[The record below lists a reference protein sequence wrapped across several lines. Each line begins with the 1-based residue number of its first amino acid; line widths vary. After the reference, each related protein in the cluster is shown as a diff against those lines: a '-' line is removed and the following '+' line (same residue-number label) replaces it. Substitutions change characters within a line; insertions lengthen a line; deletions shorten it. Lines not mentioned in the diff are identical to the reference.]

1 MPLEF
6 GVSAPPS
13 LPQKSDIVGR
23 CARIQTPK
31 MSIRRNSNERYLVIG
46 GAGFLGS
53 YIVQALVDRGEVVAV
68 FGGAKPI
75 DNEVIGGVS
84 YFPGDIT
91 NGKELRNCLEK
102 VSLQLCRLPH
112 VFILLILVS
121 VDLANGCLPY
131 CLSERQE

>member
-1 MPLEF
+1 
-6 GVSAPPS
+6 
-13 LPQKSDIVGR
+13 
-23 CARIQTPK
+23 
-31 MSIRRNSNERYLVIG
+31 MSTRRNSNERYLVIG

-53 YIVQALVDRGEVVAV
+53 YIVQALVDRGEVGVAV

-91 NGKELRNCLEK
+91 NRKELRDCLEK
-102 VSLQLCRLPH
+102 VSLQLCCLPH
-112 VFILLILVS
+112 VFISHTVS